1 MKESSMSNQV
11 EHTAENVEKL
21 AGDIVEGWDMD
32 DLINYAVATLTNH
45 YMNDEEYFH
54 NEWSEFYD

>member
-1 MKESSMSNQV
+1 MSNQV